1 MKNILTLLISFTFLF
16 SFSQSDEV
24 VNIQY
29 QFIKVADQDREEYEA
44 FMLEFVSKI
53 AEKAVEEGKI
63 TNLVLRRVN
72 QGSMFSSNFNYM
84 IITAGQKNSPNWSEI
99 MTKAYP
105 NISPELRSWIWSK
118 GNALRDIIY
127 NAYTTRVEGFDRTPG
142 TVSNIVVY
150 NLIKAN
156 SSKKND
162 YVEFEKENAKNI
174 EKYADTMEGWY
185 CVTRNG
191 QFANGAAAWDVL
203 TADTFKTMKDVNTV
217 WWTKIPQKEREKLT
231 KKYGSLDGLRTIRH
245 RIIAPLIYDAI
256 NGKSQN

>member
-24 VNIQY
+24 ENIQY
-29 QFIKVADQDREEYEA
+29 QFVKVADQDREEYEA

-156 SSKKND
+156 
-162 YVEFEKENAKNI
+162 
-174 EKYADTMEGWY
+174 
-185 CVTRNG
+185 
-191 QFANGAAAWDVL
+191 
-203 TADTFKTMKDVNTV
+203 
-217 WWTKIPQKEREKLT
+217 
-231 KKYGSLDGLRTIRH
+231 
-245 RIIAPLIYDAI
+245 
-256 NGKSQN
+256 